1 MSTQQDVKKR
11 RTRFII
17 ATIIA
22 VIIVAVSVT
31 VVYLSNME
39 HLKNL
44 GTNTHS
50 LHQISNSEE
59 HKQTSKTNIA
69 LQCRMICG
77 RYISNEIERYSW
89 YNNTITLYRT
99 VLGGTYVNA
108 SKILNYKSMLD
119 KSVRSAIAWTDMN
132 LIMKKSLINELGTPE
147 IIYLD
152 TKTGTVLIYIGLQMT
167 MSDFMKYR
175 EDIFSKVVAKNEV
188 PSGVRESIYNTFLT
202 CLEDFE
208 KGEACKGGILVK
220 LNNTQ
225 VKVIEEI
232 LKRYGIEV
240 RRGSSSLYV
249 IFIVSPTC
257 PFCKTEILS
266 LYMSGVFTNRTLP
279 GNPTII
285 IMPVPEHGFP
295 DILYVAQLYCIY
307 EKHGIFMPVL
317 LYMYHHYTMNGNLI
331 YFPNSSKIDE
341 IYNIS
346 LIECLNLPPG
356 NITLIYTK
364 IPIEGG
370 YLYAT
375 VLNCTK
381 AFYERCM
388 KNLGSNSTR

>member
-1 MSTQQDVKKR
+1 MSTQQETKKR

-22 VIIVAVSVT
+22 IIIVAVSVT
-31 VVYLSNME
+31 VVYYSNME
-39 HLKNL
+39 HLKNI
-44 GTNTHS
+44 GTNAHET
-50 LHQISNSEE
+50 Q
-59 HKQTSKTNIA
+59 QTSKPGNENHTSKLNVA

-77 RYISNEIERYSW
+77 RYISSEVEHNSW
-89 YNNTITLYRT
+89 YNDTITLYRT

-108 SKILNYKSMLD
+108 SKLMKYKSMLD
-119 KSVRSAIAWTDMN
+119 KSVRSAIAWADMN

-147 IIYLD
+147 IIYLN
-152 TKTGTVLIYIGLQMT
+152 TRTGTALIYIGLQMS

-175 EDIFSKVVAKNEV
+175 GDIFSKVVAKNEV
-188 PSGVRESIYNTFLT
+188 PSGIRESIYNTFIT

-208 KGEACKGGILVK
+208 KGKACKGGILIR
-220 LNNTQ
+220 LNQTQ
-225 VKVIEEI
+225 IKVVEEI
-232 LKRYGIEV
+232 LNRYGIKV
-240 RRGSSSLYV
+240 REGSDTLYV
-249 IFIVSPTC
+249 IFVVSPTC

-266 LYMSGVFTNRTLP
+266 LYLSGVFTNGTLP

-295 DILYVAQLYCIY
+295 DMLYVAQLYCIY
-307 EKHGIFMPVL
+307 SKHRIFMPVL

-341 IYNIS
+341 LYNIS
-346 LIECLNLPPG
+346 LIECLNLPSS

-375 VLNCTK
+375 MLNCTR
-381 AFYERCM
+381 AFYENCM
-388 KNLGSNSTR
+388 KSLSNGTR